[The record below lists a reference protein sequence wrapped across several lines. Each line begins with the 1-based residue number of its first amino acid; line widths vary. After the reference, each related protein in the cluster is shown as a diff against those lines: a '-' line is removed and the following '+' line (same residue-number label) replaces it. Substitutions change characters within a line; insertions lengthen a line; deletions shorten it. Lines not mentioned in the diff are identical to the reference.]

1 MTIAD
6 GRQDALLECL
16 LFMSQHYGMGNTREA
31 LTAGLP
37 LQDGKLTSELF
48 PRAAHRAG
56 FVVDYFSSPLDAIPT
71 LLLPCVLLMR
81 DGRAAVLLS
90 IDKSKTQAT
99 LYFPIGSM
107 GQQSVSLAVLAD
119 ECSGHGFYIKRRLQ
133 FDARAPEVLKPREG
147 HWFWSTLLES
157 LPIYKDVLIASI
169 LINIFAIAS
178 PIFTMNVYDKIVPN
192 LAFDSLWV
200 LAIGVSLV
208 FTFDI
213 IIRQLRSY
221 FIDIAGKKSDLLLSA
236 KIFSKVMGIRME
248 SRPNSTGAFARH
260 LQEFESIREFFT
272 SATVS
277 ALIDLPFAF
286 LFLLVIWIFAGL
298 LAIVPLIAI
307 ICMAVYSLYIQ
318 APLRQSIEESS
329 RLSSQK
335 YATVIEAIA
344 GLESVKIHN
353 AEGQFQHRWEQ
364 AVSHMANS
372 GITTRKITNMVSGLA
387 NYVQQMTTVALI
399 VLGVY
404 QISEGN
410 LTMGGMIAAVMLA
423 GRAIGP
429 LIQLSVLSTRYNQAK
444 SALLLLE
451 NIMQSPSER
460 EDDKHYL
467 DYDTLTGRID
477 LDDVSFSY
485 PGSEQSALKQ
495 LTLRIRPGE
504 KIAII
509 GRIGAG
515 KTTLEKLILGLY
527 KPLSG
532 SVRLDGFELSQL
544 HPSTIRDNIG
554 CVPQDFTL
562 FYGSIR
568 QNIQLGHPHSTDAQI
583 LRAAQR
589 AGVSQFT
596 NHDPNGLER
605 QVGEGGR
612 NLSGGQRQSIALA
625 RALLLDPPILILD
638 EPTANMD
645 NRSESLV
652 KRELASLPAETTML
666 LITHRTSM
674 LDIVDR
680 IIVIEQGM
688 VVADGPRDQVLQQ
701 LKEGK
706 VRVRENADA

>member
-1 MTIAD
+1 MTMAN
-6 GRQDALLECL
+6 GQHGSLLECL
-16 LFMSQHYGMGNTREA
+16 LFMSQHYGMANTREA

-37 LQDGKLTSELF
+37 LKDGMLTPELF

-56 FVVDYFSSPLDAIPT
+56 FVVDYFASSLEVIPT
-71 LLLPCVLLMR
+71 LLLPCVLLMK
-81 DGRAAVLLS
+81 DGRAAVLIS
-90 IDKSKTQAT
+90 VDKDASQAV
-99 LYFPIGSM
+99 LFVPVGSV
-107 GQQSVSLAVLAD
+107 GQQTIPFTVL
-119 ECSGHGFYIKRRLQ
+119 ENEFSGHGFYIKRRLQ
-133 FDARAPEVLKPREG
+133 FDDRAPEVLKPREG

-169 LINIFAIAS
+169 LINVFAVAS
-178 PIFTMNVYDKIVPN
+178 PIFIMNVYDKIVPN

-200 LAIGVSLV
+200 LAIGVSLI
-208 FTFDI
+208 FSFDL

-236 KIFSKVMGIRME
+236 KIFSKVLGIRLE

-260 LQEFESIREFFT
+260 LHEFESIREFFT

-286 LFLLVIWIFAGL
+286 LFLLVIWIFAGV
-298 LAIVPLIAI
+298 LAVVPLIAI
-307 ICMAVYSLYIQ
+307 IIMIVYSLYIQ
-318 APLRQSIEESS
+318 APLRHSIEESS
-329 RLSSQK
+329 RLAAQK
-335 YATVIEAIA
+335 YATVIEALA

-364 AVSHMANS
+364 AVSHMANV
-372 GITTRKITNMVSGLA
+372 GIETRKITNMVGGLA
-387 NYVQQMTTVALI
+387 SYVQQMTMVAI
-399 VLGVY
+399 VVLGVY
-404 QISEGN
+404 EISEGN
-410 LTMGGMIAAVMLA
+410 LSMGGMIAAVMLS

-460 EDDKHYL
+460 EDDRHYL
-467 DYDTLTGRID
+467 DYDRLSGRIE
-477 LDDVSFSY
+477 LDDVSFNY
-485 PGSEQSALKQ
+485 PDIEQAALKHV
-495 LTLRIRPGE
+495 TLNIQPGE

-527 KPLSG
+527 KPIEG
-532 SVRLDGFELSQL
+532 AVRLDGFELPQL
-544 HPSTIRDNIG
+544 HPSTVRNNIG
-554 CVPQDFTL
+554 CVPQDFSL
-562 FYGSIR
+562 FYGTIR
-568 QNIQLGHPHSTDAQI
+568 QNIQLGHPHATDAQI

-605 QVGEGGR
+605 QVGESGR

-625 RALLLDPPILILD
+625 RAMLLDPPILILD

-645 NRSESLV
+645 NRSESIV
-652 KRELASLPAETTML
+652 KRELANLPADTTML

-674 LDIVDR
+674 LDIVNR
-680 IIVIEQGM
+680 IIVLEQGM
-688 VVADGPRDQVLQQ
+688 VVADGPRDLVLQQ

-706 VRVRENADA
+706 VRVRENSDV

>member
-1 MTIAD
+1 MVSE
-6 GRQDALLECL
+6 RQDVLLECL
-16 LFMSQHYGMGNTREA
+16 LFMSQHYGMANTREA
-31 LTAGLP
+31 LVAGLP
-37 LQDGKLTSELF
+37 LVNGMLTPDLF

-56 FVVDYFSSPLDAIPT
+56 FVVDYYSSPIEAIPN
-71 LLLPCVLLMR
+71 LLLPCILLMN
-81 DGRAAVLLS
+81 DGQAVVLLS
-90 IDKSKTQAT
+90 VNKQTSQAT
-99 LYFPIGSM
+99 LFYPIGST
-107 GQQSVSLAVLAD
+107 GQQTVPLSVL
-119 ECSGHGFYIKRRLQ
+119 EEEYSGTGFYIKRRLQ

-200 LAIGVSLV
+200 LAIGVSLI
-208 FTFDI
+208 FAFDI

-236 KIFSKVMGIRME
+236 RIFSKVLGIRME

-277 ALIDLPFAF
+277 TLVDLPFAF
-286 LFLLVIWIFAGL
+286 LFLLVIWIFAGV
-298 LAIVPLIAI
+298 LAVVPLIAI
-307 ICMAVYSLYIQ
+307 IIMTIYSLYIQ
-318 APLRQSIEESS
+318 APLRRSIEESS

-335 YATVIEAIA
+335 YATVIEAIS

-364 AVSHMANS
+364 AVSHMANT
-372 GITTRKITNMVSGLA
+372 GIETRKITNMVSGLA
-387 NYVQQMTTVALI
+387 NFVQQMATVLLI
-399 VLGVY
+399 VVGVY
-404 QISEGN
+404 QISDGN
-410 LTMGGMIAAVMLA
+410 LSMGGMIAAVMLS

-451 NIMQSPSER
+451 DIMQSPSER
-460 EDDKHYL
+460 EDGRHYL
-467 DYDTLTGRID
+467 DYERLSGKID
-477 LDDVSFSY
+477 FDDVSFNY
-485 PGSEQSALKQ
+485 PGVEQSALKNVS
-495 LTLRIRPGE
+495 LTIQPGE

-527 KPLSG
+527 KPTSG
-532 SVRLDGFELSQL
+532 AVRLDGFDLPQL
-544 HPSTIRDNIG
+544 HPSTIRNNIG
-554 CVPQDFTL
+554 CVPQDFSL
-562 FYGSIR
+562 FYGTIR
-568 QNIQLGHPHSTDAQI
+568 QNIQLGHPHATDAQI
-583 LRAAQR
+583 LKAANR

-625 RALLLDPPILILD
+625 RALLQEPPILILD

-645 NRSESLV
+645 NRSESIV
-652 KRELASLPAETTML
+652 KRELVNLPAETTML

-674 LDIVDR
+674 LDIVNR
-680 IIVIEQGM
+680 IIVLEQGM
-688 VVADGPRDQVLQQ
+688 IVADGPRDLVLQQ

-706 VRVRENADA
+706 VRARENGDA

>member
-31 LTAGLP
+31 LMAGLP

-56 FVVDYFSSPLDAIPT
+56 FVVDYFSSPLDAIPA

-90 IDKSKTQAT
+90 VDKSKTQAT
-99 LYFPIGSM
+99 LFFPIGSV
-107 GQQSVSLAVLAD
+107 GQQSVSLAVLAE
-119 ECSGHGFYIKRRLQ
+119 ECSGNGFYIKRRLQ
-133 FDARAPEVLKPREG
+133 FDARAPEVLKPKEG

-298 LAIVPLIAI
+298 LAVVPLIAI

-467 DYDTLTGRID
+467 DYDRLTGRID

-495 LTLRIRPGE
+495 LTVRIRPGE

-652 KRELASLPAETTML
+652 KRELANLPAETTML

-688 VVADGPRDQVLQQ
+688 VVADGPRDHVLQQ

>member
-1 MTIAD
+1 MTMAN
-6 GRQDALLECL
+6 GQHGSLLECL
-16 LFMSQHYGMGNTREA
+16 LFMSQHYGMANTREA

-37 LQDGKLTSELF
+37 LKDGMLTPELF

-56 FVVDYFSSPLDAIPT
+56 FVVDYFASSLEVIPT
-71 LLLPCVLLMR
+71 LLLPCILLMK
-81 DGRAAVLLS
+81 DGRSAVLIS
-90 IDKSKTQAT
+90 VDKDASQAV
-99 LYFPIGSM
+99 LFVPVGSV
-107 GQQSVSLAVLAD
+107 GQQTIPFAVL
-119 ECSGHGFYIKRRLQ
+119 ENEFSGHGFYIKRRLQ
-133 FDARAPEVLKPREG
+133 FDDRAPEVLKPREG

-169 LINIFAIAS
+169 LINVFAVAS
-178 PIFTMNVYDKIVPN
+178 PIFIMNVYDKIVPN

-200 LAIGVSLV
+200 LAIGVSLI
-208 FTFDI
+208 FSFDL

-236 KIFSKVMGIRME
+236 KIFSKVLGIRLE

-260 LQEFESIREFFT
+260 LHEFESIREFFT

-286 LFLLVIWIFAGL
+286 LFLLVIWIFAGV
-298 LAIVPLIAI
+298 LAVVPLIAI
-307 ICMAVYSLYIQ
+307 IIMIVYSLYIQ
-318 APLRQSIEESS
+318 APLRHSIEESS
-329 RLSSQK
+329 RLAAQK
-335 YATVIEAIA
+335 YATVIEALA

-364 AVSHMANS
+364 AVSHMANV
-372 GITTRKITNMVSGLA
+372 GIETRKITNMVGGLA
-387 NYVQQMTTVALI
+387 SYVQQMTMVAI
-399 VLGVY
+399 VVLGVY
-404 QISEGN
+404 EISEGN
-410 LTMGGMIAAVMLA
+410 LSMGGMIAAVMLS

-460 EDDKHYL
+460 EDDRHYL
-467 DYDTLTGRID
+467 DYDRLSGRIE
-477 LDDVSFSY
+477 LDDVSFNY
-485 PGSEQSALKQ
+485 PDIEQAALKHV
-495 LTLRIRPGE
+495 TLNIQPGE

-527 KPLSG
+527 KPIEG
-532 SVRLDGFELSQL
+532 AVRLDGFELPQL
-544 HPSTIRDNIG
+544 HPSTVRNNIG
-554 CVPQDFTL
+554 CVPQDFSL
-562 FYGSIR
+562 FYGTIR
-568 QNIQLGHPHSTDAQI
+568 QNIQLGHPHATDAQI

-605 QVGEGGR
+605 QVGESGR

-625 RALLLDPPILILD
+625 RAMLLDPPILILD

-645 NRSESLV
+645 NRSESIV
-652 KRELASLPAETTML
+652 KRELANLPADTTML

-674 LDIVDR
+674 LDIVNR
-680 IIVIEQGM
+680 IIVLEQGM
-688 VVADGPRDQVLQQ
+688 VVADGPRDLVLQQ

-706 VRVRENADA
+706 VRVRENNDV

>member
-1 MTIAD
+1 M
-6 GRQDALLECL
+6 
-16 LFMSQHYGMGNTREA
+16 
-31 LTAGLP
+31 
-37 LQDGKLTSELF
+37 
-48 PRAAHRAG
+48 
-56 FVVDYFSSPLDAIPT
+56 
-71 LLLPCVLLMR
+71 
-81 DGRAAVLLS
+81 VLLS
-90 IDKSKTQAT
+90 VNKQTSQAT
-99 LYFPIGSM
+99 LFYPIGST
-107 GQQSVSLAVLAD
+107 GQQTVPLSVL
-119 ECSGHGFYIKRRLQ
+119 EEEYSGTGFYIKRRLQ

-200 LAIGVSLV
+200 LAIGVSLI
-208 FTFDI
+208 FAFDI

-236 KIFSKVMGIRME
+236 RIFSKVLGIRME

-277 ALIDLPFAF
+277 TLVDLPFAF
-286 LFLLVIWIFAGL
+286 LFLLVIWIFAGV
-298 LAIVPLIAI
+298 LAVVPLIAI
-307 ICMAVYSLYIQ
+307 IIMTIYSLYIQ
-318 APLRQSIEESS
+318 APLRRSIEESS

-335 YATVIEAIA
+335 YATVIEAIS

-364 AVSHMANS
+364 AVSHMANT
-372 GITTRKITNMVSGLA
+372 GIETRKITNMVSGLA
-387 NYVQQMTTVALI
+387 NFVQQMATVLLI
-399 VLGVY
+399 VVGVY
-404 QISEGN
+404 QISDGN
-410 LTMGGMIAAVMLA
+410 LSMGGMIAAVMLS

-451 NIMQSPSER
+451 DIMQSPSER
-460 EDDKHYL
+460 EDGRHYL
-467 DYDTLTGRID
+467 DYERLSGKIEF
-477 LDDVSFSY
+477 DDVSFNY
-485 PGSEQSALKQ
+485 PGVEQSALKNVS
-495 LTLRIRPGE
+495 LTIQPGE

-527 KPLSG
+527 KPTSG
-532 SVRLDGFELSQL
+532 AVRLDGFDLPQL
-544 HPSTIRDNIG
+544 HPSTIRNNIG
-554 CVPQDFTL
+554 CVPQDFSL
-562 FYGSIR
+562 FYGTIR
-568 QNIQLGHPHSTDAQI
+568 QNIQLGHPHATDAQI
-583 LRAAQR
+583 LKAANR

-625 RALLLDPPILILD
+625 RALLQEPPILILD

-645 NRSESLV
+645 NRSESIV
-652 KRELASLPAETTML
+652 KRELVNLPAETTML

-674 LDIVDR
+674 LDIVNR
-680 IIVIEQGM
+680 IIVLEQGM
-688 VVADGPRDQVLQQ
+688 IVADGPRDLVLQQ

-706 VRVRENADA
+706 VRARENGDA

>member
-1 MTIAD
+1 MTMAN
-6 GRQDALLECL
+6 GQHGSLLECL
-16 LFMSQHYGMGNTREA
+16 LFMSQHYGMANTREA

-37 LQDGKLTSELF
+37 LKDGMLTPELF

-56 FVVDYFSSPLDAIPT
+56 FVVDYFASSLEVIPT
-71 LLLPCVLLMR
+71 LLLPCILLMK
-81 DGRAAVLLS
+81 DGRAAVLIS
-90 IDKSKTQAT
+90 VDKDASQAV
-99 LYFPIGSM
+99 LFVPVGSV
-107 GQQSVSLAVLAD
+107 GQQTIPFTVL
-119 ECSGHGFYIKRRLQ
+119 ENEFSGHGFYIKRRLQ
-133 FDARAPEVLKPREG
+133 FDDRAPEVLKPREG

-169 LINIFAIAS
+169 LINVFAVAS
-178 PIFTMNVYDKIVPN
+178 PIFIMNVYDKIVPN

-200 LAIGVSLV
+200 LAIGVSLI
-208 FTFDI
+208 FSFDL

-236 KIFSKVMGIRME
+236 KIFSKVLGIRLE

-260 LQEFESIREFFT
+260 LHEFESIREFFT

-286 LFLLVIWIFAGL
+286 LFLLVIWIFAGV
-298 LAIVPLIAI
+298 LAVVPLIAI
-307 ICMAVYSLYIQ
+307 IIMIVYSLYIQ
-318 APLRQSIEESS
+318 APLRHSIEESS
-329 RLSSQK
+329 RLAAQK
-335 YATVIEAIA
+335 YATVIEALA

-364 AVSHMANS
+364 AVSHMANV
-372 GITTRKITNMVSGLA
+372 GIETRKITNMVGGLA
-387 NYVQQMTTVALI
+387 SYVQQMTMVAI
-399 VLGVY
+399 VVLGVY
-404 QISEGN
+404 EISEGN
-410 LTMGGMIAAVMLA
+410 LSMGGMIAAVMLS

-460 EDDKHYL
+460 EDDRHYL
-467 DYDTLTGRID
+467 DYDRLSGRIE
-477 LDDVSFSY
+477 LDDVSFNY
-485 PGSEQSALKQ
+485 PDIEQAALKHV
-495 LTLRIRPGE
+495 TLNIQPGE

-527 KPLSG
+527 KPIEG
-532 SVRLDGFELSQL
+532 AVRLDGFELPQL
-544 HPSTIRDNIG
+544 HPSTVRNNIG
-554 CVPQDFTL
+554 CVPQDFSL
-562 FYGSIR
+562 FYGTIR
-568 QNIQLGHPHSTDAQI
+568 QNIQLGHPHATDAQI

-605 QVGEGGR
+605 QVGESGR

-625 RALLLDPPILILD
+625 RAMLLDPPILILD

-645 NRSESLV
+645 NRSESIV
-652 KRELASLPAETTML
+652 KRELANLPADTTML

-674 LDIVDR
+674 LDIVNR
-680 IIVIEQGM
+680 IIVLEQGM
-688 VVADGPRDQVLQQ
+688 VVADGPRDLVLQQ

-706 VRVRENADA
+706 VRVRENNDV

>member
-1 MTIAD
+1 MVSE
-6 GRQDALLECL
+6 RQDVLLECL
-16 LFMSQHYGMGNTREA
+16 LFMSQHYGMANTREA
-31 LTAGLP
+31 LVAGLP
-37 LQDGKLTSELF
+37 LVNGMLTPDLF

-56 FVVDYFSSPLDAIPT
+56 FVVDYYSSPIEAIPN
-71 LLLPCVLLMR
+71 LLLPCILLMN
-81 DGRAAVLLS
+81 DGQAVVLLS
-90 IDKSKTQAT
+90 VNKQTSQAT
-99 LYFPIGSM
+99 LFYPIGSA
-107 GQQSVSLAVLAD
+107 GQQTVPLSVL
-119 ECSGHGFYIKRRLQ
+119 EEEYSGTGFYIKRRLQ

-200 LAIGVSLV
+200 LAIGVSLI
-208 FTFDI
+208 FAFDI

-236 KIFSKVMGIRME
+236 RIFSKVLGIRME

-277 ALIDLPFAF
+277 TLVDLPFAF
-286 LFLLVIWIFAGL
+286 LFLLVIWIFAGV
-298 LAIVPLIAI
+298 LAVVPLIAI
-307 ICMAVYSLYIQ
+307 IIMTIYSLYIQ
-318 APLRQSIEESS
+318 APLRRSIEESS

-335 YATVIEAIA
+335 YATVIEAIS

-364 AVSHMANS
+364 AVSHMANT
-372 GITTRKITNMVSGLA
+372 GIETRKITNMVSGLA
-387 NYVQQMTTVALI
+387 NFVQQMATVLLI
-399 VLGVY
+399 VVGVY
-404 QISEGN
+404 QISDGN
-410 LTMGGMIAAVMLA
+410 LSMGGMIAAVMLS

-451 NIMQSPSER
+451 DIMQSPSER
-460 EDDKHYL
+460 EDGRHYL
-467 DYDTLTGRID
+467 DYERLSGKIEF
-477 LDDVSFSY
+477 DDVSFNY
-485 PGSEQSALKQ
+485 PGVEQSALKNVS
-495 LTLRIRPGE
+495 LTIQPGE

-527 KPLSG
+527 KPTSG
-532 SVRLDGFELSQL
+532 AVRLDGFDLPQL
-544 HPSTIRDNIG
+544 HPSTIRNNIG
-554 CVPQDFTL
+554 CVPQDFSL
-562 FYGSIR
+562 FYGTIR
-568 QNIQLGHPHSTDAQI
+568 QNIQLGHPHATDAQI
-583 LRAAQR
+583 LKAANR

-625 RALLLDPPILILD
+625 RALLQEPPILILD

-645 NRSESLV
+645 NRSESIV
-652 KRELASLPAETTML
+652 KRELVNLPAETTML

-674 LDIVDR
+674 LDIVNR
-680 IIVIEQGM
+680 IIVLEQGM
-688 VVADGPRDQVLQQ
+688 IVADGPRDLVLQQ

-706 VRVRENADA
+706 VRARENGDA

>member
-1 MTIAD
+1 MAS
-6 GRQDALLECL
+6 RQQDALLECL
-16 LFMSQHYGMGNTREA
+16 LFMSRHYGMSNTSEA

-37 LQDGKLTSELF
+37 LENGVLTPELF

-56 FVVDYFSSPLDAIPT
+56 FVVDYFASSFESVPV
-71 LLLPCVLLMR
+71 LLLPCVLLMK

-90 IDKSKTQAT
+90 LDKETSQAV
-99 LYFPIGSM
+99 LFYPVGSV
-107 GQQSVSLAVLAD
+107 GQQSVSFSVL
-119 ECSGHGFYIKRRLQ
+119 ESEFSGNGFYIKRRLQ
-133 FDARAPEVLKPREG
+133 FDARAPEVLKPRSG

-157 LPIYKDVLIASI
+157 VPIYKDVLVASL
-169 LINIFAIAS
+169 LINIFVIAS
-178 PIFTMNVYDKIVPN
+178 PIFIMNVYDKIVPN

-200 LAIGVSLV
+200 LAIGVSLI
-208 FTFDI
+208 FAFDL

-236 KIFSKVMGIRME
+236 KIFAKVLGIRME
-248 SRPNSTGAFARH
+248 SRPISTGAFARH

-277 ALIDLPFAF
+277 ALVDLPFAF
-286 LFLLVIWIFAGL
+286 LFLLVIWIFAGV
-298 LAIVPLIAI
+298 LAVVPLVAI
-307 ICMAVYSLYIQ
+307 IIMIVYSLYIQ

-329 RLSSQK
+329 RLASQK
-335 YATVIEAIA
+335 YATVIEALA

-364 AVSHMANS
+364 AVSHMANV
-372 GITTRKITNMVSGLA
+372 GIETRKITNMVGGLA
-387 NYVQQMTTVALI
+387 SYVQQMTMVAI
-399 VLGVY
+399 VVLGVY
-404 QISEGN
+404 EISEGN
-410 LTMGGMIAAVMLA
+410 LSMGGMIAAVMLS

-451 NIMQSPSER
+451 AIMQSPSER
-460 EDDKHYL
+460 EDDRNYL
-467 DYDTLTGRID
+467 DYDRLSGRIE
-477 LDDVSFSY
+477 LDDVSFNY
-485 PGSEQSALKQ
+485 PGIEQAALKHVSLKIQ
-495 LTLRIRPGE
+495 PGE
-504 KIAII
+504 KVAVI

-527 KPLSG
+527 KPLEG
-532 SVRLDGFELSQL
+532 AVRLDGFELPQL
-544 HPSTIRDNIG
+544 HPSTIRNNIG
-554 CVPQDFTL
+554 CVPQDFAL
-562 FYGSIR
+562 FYGTIR
-568 QNIQLGHPHSTDAQI
+568 QNIQLGHPQATDAQI
-583 LRAAQR
+583 LRAAHR

-596 NHDPNGLER
+596 NHDPNGLDR

-645 NRSESLV
+645 NRSEGIV
-652 KRELASLPAETTML
+652 KRELAGLSADTTMI

-674 LDIVDR
+674 LDIVNR
-680 IIVIEQGM
+680 IIVLEQGV
-688 VVADGPRDQVLQQ
+688 VVADGPKDLVLQQ

-706 VRVRENADA
+706 VRAKEAL

>member
-1 MTIAD
+1 MTMAN
-6 GRQDALLECL
+6 GQHGSLLECL
-16 LFMSQHYGMGNTREA
+16 LFMSQHYGMANTREA

-37 LQDGKLTSELF
+37 LKDGMLTPELF

-56 FVVDYFSSPLDAIPT
+56 FVVDYFASSLEVIPT
-71 LLLPCVLLMR
+71 LLLPCILLMK
-81 DGRAAVLLS
+81 DGRAAVLIS
-90 IDKSKTQAT
+90 VDKDASQAV
-99 LYFPIGSM
+99 LFVPVGSV
-107 GQQSVSLAVLAD
+107 GQQTIPFTVL
-119 ECSGHGFYIKRRLQ
+119 ENEFSGHGFYIKRRLQ
-133 FDARAPEVLKPREG
+133 FDDRAPEVLKPREG
-147 HWFWSTLLES
+147 HWFWSTLFES

-169 LINIFAIAS
+169 LINVFAVAS
-178 PIFTMNVYDKIVPN
+178 PIFIMNVYDKIVPN

-200 LAIGVSLV
+200 LAIGVSLI
-208 FTFDI
+208 FSFDL

-236 KIFSKVMGIRME
+236 KIFSKVLGIRLE

-260 LQEFESIREFFT
+260 LHEFESIREFFT

-286 LFLLVIWIFAGL
+286 LFLLVIWIFAGV
-298 LAIVPLIAI
+298 LAVVPLIAI
-307 ICMAVYSLYIQ
+307 IIMIVYSLYIQ
-318 APLRQSIEESS
+318 APLRHSIEESS
-329 RLSSQK
+329 RLAAQK
-335 YATVIEAIA
+335 YATVIEALA

-353 AEGQFQHRWEQ
+353 AEGHFQHRWEQ
-364 AVSHMANS
+364 AVSHMANV
-372 GITTRKITNMVSGLA
+372 GIETRKITNMVGGLA
-387 NYVQQMTTVALI
+387 SYVQQMTMVAI
-399 VLGVY
+399 VVLGVY
-404 QISEGN
+404 EISEGN
-410 LTMGGMIAAVMLA
+410 LSMGGMIAAVMLS

-460 EDDKHYL
+460 EDDRHYL
-467 DYDTLTGRID
+467 DYDRLSGRIE
-477 LDDVSFSY
+477 LDDVSFNY
-485 PGSEQSALKQ
+485 PDIEQAALKHV
-495 LTLRIRPGE
+495 TLNIQPGE

-527 KPLSG
+527 KPIEG
-532 SVRLDGFELSQL
+532 AVRLDGFELPQL
-544 HPSTIRDNIG
+544 HPSTVRNNIG
-554 CVPQDFTL
+554 CVPQDFSL
-562 FYGSIR
+562 FYGTIR
-568 QNIQLGHPHSTDAQI
+568 QNIQLGHPHATDAQI

-605 QVGEGGR
+605 QVGESGR

-625 RALLLDPPILILD
+625 RAMLLDPPILILD

-645 NRSESLV
+645 NRSESIV
-652 KRELASLPAETTML
+652 KRELANLPADTTML

-674 LDIVDR
+674 LDIVNR
-680 IIVIEQGM
+680 IIVLEQGM
-688 VVADGPRDQVLQQ
+688 VVADGPRDLVLQQ

-706 VRVRENADA
+706 VRVRENNDV

>member
-1 MTIAD
+1 MTMAN
-6 GRQDALLECL
+6 GQHGSLLECL
-16 LFMSQHYGMGNTREA
+16 LFMSQHYGMANTREA

-37 LQDGKLTSELF
+37 LKDGMLTPELF

-56 FVVDYFSSPLDAIPT
+56 FVVDYFASSLEVIPT
-71 LLLPCVLLMR
+71 LLLPCILLMK
-81 DGRAAVLLS
+81 DGRAAVLIS
-90 IDKSKTQAT
+90 VDKDASQAV
-99 LYFPIGSM
+99 LFVPVGSV
-107 GQQSVSLAVLAD
+107 GQQTIPFTVL
-119 ECSGHGFYIKRRLQ
+119 ENEFSGHGFYIKRRLQ
-133 FDARAPEVLKPREG
+133 FDDRAPEVLKPREG
-147 HWFWSTLLES
+147 HWFWSTLFES

-169 LINIFAIAS
+169 LINVFAVAS
-178 PIFTMNVYDKIVPN
+178 PIFIMNVYDKIVPN

-200 LAIGVSLV
+200 LAIGVSLI
-208 FTFDI
+208 FSFDL

-221 FIDIAGKKSDLLLSA
+221 FIDIAGKNLIYCFPPKSSLRFLVSVWSQDRIQRVLSHV
-236 KIFSKVMGIRME
+236 ICTNLNLSG
-248 SRPNSTGAFARH
+248 S
-260 LQEFESIREFFT
+260 FFT

-286 LFLLVIWIFAGL
+286 LFLLVIWIFAGV
-298 LAIVPLIAI
+298 LAVVPLIAI
-307 ICMAVYSLYIQ
+307 IIMIVYSLYIQ
-318 APLRQSIEESS
+318 APLRHSIEESS
-329 RLSSQK
+329 RLAAQK
-335 YATVIEAIA
+335 YATVIEALA

-364 AVSHMANS
+364 AVSHMANV
-372 GITTRKITNMVSGLA
+372 GIETRKITNMVGGLA
-387 NYVQQMTTVALI
+387 SYVQQMTMVAI
-399 VLGVY
+399 VVLGVY
-404 QISEGN
+404 EISEGN
-410 LTMGGMIAAVMLA
+410 LSMGGMIAAVMLS

-460 EDDKHYL
+460 EDDRHYL
-467 DYDTLTGRID
+467 DYDRLSGRIE
-477 LDDVSFSY
+477 LDDVSFNY
-485 PGSEQSALKQ
+485 PDIEQAALKHV
-495 LTLRIRPGE
+495 TLNIQPGE

-527 KPLSG
+527 KPIEG
-532 SVRLDGFELSQL
+532 AVRLDGFELPQL
-544 HPSTIRDNIG
+544 HPSTVRNNIG
-554 CVPQDFTL
+554 CVPQDFSL
-562 FYGSIR
+562 FYGTIR
-568 QNIQLGHPHSTDAQI
+568 QNIQLGHPHATDAQI

-605 QVGEGGR
+605 QVGESGR

-625 RALLLDPPILILD
+625 RAMLLDPPILILD

-645 NRSESLV
+645 NRSESIV
-652 KRELASLPAETTML
+652 KRELANLPADTTML

-674 LDIVDR
+674 LDIVNR
-680 IIVIEQGM
+680 IIVLEQGM
-688 VVADGPRDQVLQQ
+688 VVADGPRDLVLQQ

-706 VRVRENADA
+706 VRVRENNDV

>member
-1 MTIAD
+1 MTMAN
-6 GRQDALLECL
+6 GQHGSLLECL
-16 LFMSQHYGMGNTREA
+16 LFMSQHYGMANTREA

-37 LQDGKLTSELF
+37 LKDGMLTPELF

-56 FVVDYFSSPLDAIPT
+56 FVVDYFASSLEVIPT
-71 LLLPCVLLMR
+71 LLLPCILLMK
-81 DGRAAVLLS
+81 DGRAAVLIS
-90 IDKSKTQAT
+90 VDKDASQAV
-99 LYFPIGSM
+99 LFVPVGSV
-107 GQQSVSLAVLAD
+107 GQQTIPFTVL
-119 ECSGHGFYIKRRLQ
+119 ENEFSGHGFYIKRRLQ
-133 FDARAPEVLKPREG
+133 FDDRAPEVLKPRGG
-147 HWFWSTLLES
+147 HWFWSTLFES

-169 LINIFAIAS
+169 LINVFAVAS
-178 PIFTMNVYDKIVPN
+178 PIFIMNVYDKIVPN

-200 LAIGVSLV
+200 LAIGVSLI
-208 FTFDI
+208 FSFDL

-236 KIFSKVMGIRME
+236 KIFSKVLGIRLE

-260 LQEFESIREFFT
+260 LHEFESIREFFT

-286 LFLLVIWIFAGL
+286 LFLLVIWIFAGV
-298 LAIVPLIAI
+298 LAVVPLIAI
-307 ICMAVYSLYIQ
+307 IIMIVYSLYIQ
-318 APLRQSIEESS
+318 APLRHSIEESS
-329 RLSSQK
+329 RLAAQK
-335 YATVIEAIA
+335 YATVIEALA

-364 AVSHMANS
+364 AVSHMANV
-372 GITTRKITNMVSGLA
+372 GIETRKITNMVGGLA
-387 NYVQQMTTVALI
+387 SYVHQMTMVAI
-399 VLGVY
+399 VVLGVY
-404 QISEGN
+404 EISEGN
-410 LTMGGMIAAVMLA
+410 LSMGGMIAAVMLS

-460 EDDKHYL
+460 EDDRHYL
-467 DYDTLTGRID
+467 DYDRLSGRIE
-477 LDDVSFSY
+477 LDDVSFNY
-485 PGSEQSALKQ
+485 PDIEQAALKHV
-495 LTLRIRPGE
+495 TLNIQPGE

-527 KPLSG
+527 KPIEG
-532 SVRLDGFELSQL
+532 AVRLDGFELPQL
-544 HPSTIRDNIG
+544 HPSTVRNNIG
-554 CVPQDFTL
+554 CVPQDFSL
-562 FYGSIR
+562 FYGTIR
-568 QNIQLGHPHSTDAQI
+568 QNIQLGHPHATDAQI

-605 QVGEGGR
+605 QVGESGR

-625 RALLLDPPILILD
+625 RAMLLDPPILILD

-645 NRSESLV
+645 NRSESIV
-652 KRELASLPAETTML
+652 KRELANLPADTTML

-674 LDIVDR
+674 LDIVNR
-680 IIVIEQGM
+680 IIVLEQGM
-688 VVADGPRDQVLQQ
+688 VVADGPRDLVLQQ

-706 VRVRENADA
+706 VRVRENNDV

>member
-1 MTIAD
+1 MTMAN
-6 GRQDALLECL
+6 GQHGSLLECL
-16 LFMSQHYGMGNTREA
+16 LFMSQHYGMANTREA

-37 LQDGKLTSELF
+37 LKDGMLTPELF

-56 FVVDYFSSPLDAIPT
+56 FVVDYFASSLEVIPT
-71 LLLPCVLLMR
+71 LLLPCILLMK
-81 DGRAAVLLS
+81 DGRAAVLIS
-90 IDKSKTQAT
+90 VDKDASQAV
-99 LYFPIGSM
+99 LFVPVGSV
-107 GQQSVSLAVLAD
+107 GQQTIPFTVL
-119 ECSGHGFYIKRRLQ
+119 ENEFSGHGFYIKRRLQ
-133 FDARAPEVLKPREG
+133 FDDRAPEVLKPREG
-147 HWFWSTLLES
+147 HWFWSTLFES

-169 LINIFAIAS
+169 LINIFAVAS
-178 PIFTMNVYDKIVPN
+178 PIFIMNVYDKIVPN

-200 LAIGVSLV
+200 LAIGVSLI
-208 FTFDI
+208 FSFDL

-236 KIFSKVMGIRME
+236 KIFSKVLGIRLE

-260 LQEFESIREFFT
+260 LHEFESIREFFT

-286 LFLLVIWIFAGL
+286 LFLLVIWIFAGV
-298 LAIVPLIAI
+298 LAVVPLIAI
-307 ICMAVYSLYIQ
+307 IIMIVYSLYIQ
-318 APLRQSIEESS
+318 APLRHSIEESS
-329 RLSSQK
+329 RLAAQK
-335 YATVIEAIA
+335 YATVIEALA

-364 AVSHMANS
+364 AVSHMANV
-372 GITTRKITNMVSGLA
+372 GIETRKITNMVGGLA
-387 NYVQQMTTVALI
+387 SYVQQMTMVAI
-399 VLGVY
+399 VVLGVY
-404 QISEGN
+404 EISEGN
-410 LTMGGMIAAVMLA
+410 LSMGGMIAAVMLS

-460 EDDKHYL
+460 EDDRHYL
-467 DYDTLTGRID
+467 DYDRLSGRIE
-477 LDDVSFSY
+477 LDDVSFNY
-485 PGSEQSALKQ
+485 PDIEQAALKHV
-495 LTLRIRPGE
+495 TLNIQPGE

-527 KPLSG
+527 KPIEG
-532 SVRLDGFELSQL
+532 AVRLDGFELPQL
-544 HPSTIRDNIG
+544 HPSTVRNNIG
-554 CVPQDFTL
+554 CVPQDFSL
-562 FYGSIR
+562 FYGTIR
-568 QNIQLGHPHSTDAQI
+568 QNIQLGHPHATDAQI

-605 QVGEGGR
+605 QVGESGR

-625 RALLLDPPILILD
+625 RAMLLDPPILILD

-645 NRSESLV
+645 NRSESIV
-652 KRELASLPAETTML
+652 KRELANLPADTTML

-674 LDIVDR
+674 LDIVNR
-680 IIVIEQGM
+680 IIVLEQGM
-688 VVADGPRDQVLQQ
+688 VVADGPRDLVLQQ

-706 VRVRENADA
+706 VRVRENNDV

>member
-1 MTIAD
+1 
-6 GRQDALLECL
+6 
-16 LFMSQHYGMGNTREA
+16 
-31 LTAGLP
+31 
-37 LQDGKLTSELF
+37 
-48 PRAAHRAG
+48 
-56 FVVDYFSSPLDAIPT
+56 
-71 LLLPCVLLMR
+71 
-81 DGRAAVLLS
+81 
-90 IDKSKTQAT
+90 
-99 LYFPIGSM
+99 
-107 GQQSVSLAVLAD
+107 
-119 ECSGHGFYIKRRLQ
+119 
-133 FDARAPEVLKPREG
+133 
-147 HWFWSTLLES
+147 
-157 LPIYKDVLIASI
+157 
-169 LINIFAIAS
+169 
-178 PIFTMNVYDKIVPN
+178 
-192 LAFDSLWV
+192 
-200 LAIGVSLV
+200 
-208 FTFDI
+208 
-213 IIRQLRSY
+213 
-221 FIDIAGKKSDLLLSA
+221 
-236 KIFSKVMGIRME
+236 ME

-286 LFLLVIWIFAGL
+286 LFLLVIWIFAGV
-298 LAIVPLIAI
+298 LAVVPLIAI
-307 ICMAVYSLYIQ
+307 VCMIAYSFYIQ

-451 NIMQSPSER
+451 NIMQSPSET
-460 EDDKHYL
+460 EEDKHYL
-467 DYDTLTGRID
+467 DYDHLTGRIE
-477 LDDVSFSY
+477 LEDVSFSY
-485 PGSEQSALKQ
+485 PGADQSALKQ
-495 LTLRIRPGE
+495 LTVRIRAGE

-532 SVRLDGFELSQL
+532 SIRLDGFELSQL
-544 HPSTIRDNIG
+544 HPATIRDNIG

-568 QNIQLGHPHSTDAQI
+568 QNIQLGHPHATDAQI

-625 RALLLDPPILILD
+625 RAMLLDPPILILD

-645 NRSESLV
+645 NRSENLV
-652 KRELASLPAETTML
+652 KRELANLSAETTML

-674 LDIVDR
+674 LDIVER

-688 VVADGPRDQVLQQ
+688 VVADGPREQVLQQ

-706 VRVRENADA
+706 VRVRENA

>member
-1 MTIAD
+1 
-6 GRQDALLECL
+6 
-16 LFMSQHYGMGNTREA
+16 
-31 LTAGLP
+31 
-37 LQDGKLTSELF
+37 
-48 PRAAHRAG
+48 
-56 FVVDYFSSPLDAIPT
+56 
-71 LLLPCVLLMR
+71 
-81 DGRAAVLLS
+81 
-90 IDKSKTQAT
+90 
-99 LYFPIGSM
+99 
-107 GQQSVSLAVLAD
+107 
-119 ECSGHGFYIKRRLQ
+119 
-133 FDARAPEVLKPREG
+133 
-147 HWFWSTLLES
+147 
-157 LPIYKDVLIASI
+157 
-169 LINIFAIAS
+169 
-178 PIFTMNVYDKIVPN
+178 
-192 LAFDSLWV
+192 
-200 LAIGVSLV
+200 
-208 FTFDI
+208 
-213 IIRQLRSY
+213 
-221 FIDIAGKKSDLLLSA
+221 
-236 KIFSKVMGIRME
+236 
-248 SRPNSTGAFARH
+248 
-260 LQEFESIREFFT
+260 
-272 SATVS
+272 
-277 ALIDLPFAF
+277 
-286 LFLLVIWIFAGL
+286 
-298 LAIVPLIAI
+298 
-307 ICMAVYSLYIQ
+307 
-318 APLRQSIEESS
+318 
-329 RLSSQK
+329 
-335 YATVIEAIA
+335 
-344 GLESVKIHN
+344 
-353 AEGQFQHRWEQ
+353 
-364 AVSHMANS
+364 
-372 GITTRKITNMVSGLA
+372 
-387 NYVQQMTTVALI
+387 
-399 VLGVY
+399 
-404 QISEGN
+404 
-410 LTMGGMIAAVMLA
+410 MGGMIAAVMLA

-451 NIMQSPSER
+451 NIMQSPSET
-460 EDDKHYL
+460 EEDKHYL
-467 DYDTLTGRID
+467 DYDHLTGRID
-477 LDDVSFSY
+477 LEDVSFSY
-485 PGSEQSALKQ
+485 PGADQSVLKH
-495 LTLRIRPGE
+495 LTVRIRAGE

-688 VVADGPRDQVLQQ
+688 VVADGPRDHVLQQ

>member
-6 GRQDALLECL
+6 ERQDALLECL

-31 LTAGLP
+31 LMAGLP

-56 FVVDYFSSPLDAIPT
+56 FVVDYFSSPLDAIPA

-90 IDKSKTQAT
+90 VDKSKTQAT
-99 LYFPIGSM
+99 LFFPIGSV

-119 ECSGHGFYIKRRLQ
+119 ECSGNGFYIKRRLQ

-372 GITTRKITNMVSGLA
+372 GIITRKITNMVSGLA

-460 EDDKHYL
+460 EEDKHYL
-467 DYDTLTGRID
+467 DYDRLTGRID

-527 KPLSG
+527 KRNSSPGLS
-532 SVRLDGFELSQL
+532 
-544 HPSTIRDNIG
+544 
-554 CVPQDFTL
+554 
-562 FYGSIR
+562 
-568 QNIQLGHPHSTDAQI
+568 
-583 LRAAQR
+583 
-589 AGVSQFT
+589 
-596 NHDPNGLER
+596 
-605 QVGEGGR
+605 
-612 NLSGGQRQSIALA
+612 
-625 RALLLDPPILILD
+625 
-638 EPTANMD
+638 
-645 NRSESLV
+645 
-652 KRELASLPAETTML
+652 
-666 LITHRTSM
+666 
-674 LDIVDR
+674 
-680 IIVIEQGM
+680 
-688 VVADGPRDQVLQQ
+688 
-701 LKEGK
+701 
-706 VRVRENADA
+706 

>member
-1 MTIAD
+1 MVSE
-6 GRQDALLECL
+6 RQDVLLECL
-16 LFMSQHYGMGNTREA
+16 LFMSQHYGMANTREA
-31 LTAGLP
+31 LVAGLP
-37 LQDGKLTSELF
+37 LVNGMLTPDLF

-56 FVVDYFSSPLDAIPT
+56 FVVDYYSSPIEAIPN
-71 LLLPCVLLMR
+71 LLLPCILLMN
-81 DGRAAVLLS
+81 DGQAVVLLS
-90 IDKSKTQAT
+90 VNKQTSQAT
-99 LYFPIGSM
+99 LFYPIGST
-107 GQQSVSLAVLAD
+107 GQQTVPLSVL
-119 ECSGHGFYIKRRLQ
+119 EEEYSGTGFYIKRRLQ

-157 LPIYKDVLIASI
+157 LPIYKDILIASI

-200 LAIGVSLV
+200 LAIGVSLI
-208 FTFDI
+208 FAFDI

-236 KIFSKVMGIRME
+236 RIFSKVLGIRME

-277 ALIDLPFAF
+277 TLVDLPFAF
-286 LFLLVIWIFAGL
+286 LFLLVIWIFAGV
-298 LAIVPLIAI
+298 LAVVPLIAI
-307 ICMAVYSLYIQ
+307 IIMTIYSLYIQ
-318 APLRQSIEESS
+318 APLRRSIEESS

-335 YATVIEAIA
+335 YATVIEAIS

-364 AVSHMANS
+364 AVSHMANT
-372 GITTRKITNMVSGLA
+372 GIETRKITNMVSGLA
-387 NYVQQMTTVALI
+387 NFVQQMATVLLI
-399 VLGVY
+399 VVGVY
-404 QISEGN
+404 QISDGN
-410 LTMGGMIAAVMLA
+410 LSMGGMIAAVMLS

-451 NIMQSPSER
+451 DIMQSPSER
-460 EDDKHYL
+460 EDGRHYL
-467 DYDTLTGRID
+467 DYERLSGKIEF
-477 LDDVSFSY
+477 DDVSFNY
-485 PGSEQSALKQ
+485 PGVEQSALKNVS
-495 LTLRIRPGE
+495 LTIQPGE

-527 KPLSG
+527 KPTSG
-532 SVRLDGFELSQL
+532 AVRLDGFDLPQL
-544 HPSTIRDNIG
+544 HPSTIRNNIG
-554 CVPQDFTL
+554 CVPQDFSL
-562 FYGSIR
+562 FYGTIR
-568 QNIQLGHPHSTDAQI
+568 QNIQLGHPHATDAQI
-583 LRAAQR
+583 LKAANR

-625 RALLLDPPILILD
+625 RALLQEPPILILD

-645 NRSESLV
+645 NRSESIV
-652 KRELASLPAETTML
+652 KRELVNLPAETTML

-674 LDIVDR
+674 LDIVNR
-680 IIVIEQGM
+680 IIVLEQGM
-688 VVADGPRDQVLQQ
+688 IVADGPRDLVLQQ

-706 VRVRENADA
+706 VRARENGDA

>member
-1 MTIAD
+1 MAS
-6 GRQDALLECL
+6 RQQDSLLECL
-16 LFMSQHYGMGNTREA
+16 LFMSRHYGMSNTSEA

-37 LQDGKLTSELF
+37 LQEGMLTPELF

-56 FVVDYFSSPLDAIPT
+56 FVIDYFSSSLELIPV
-71 LLLPCVLLMR
+71 LLLPCVLLMK
-81 DGRAAVLLS
+81 DGRAVVLLS
-90 IDKSKTQAT
+90 YDKEASQAV
-99 LYFPIGSM
+99 LFYPAGSA
-107 GQQSVSLAVLAD
+107 GQQTVSFAVL
-119 ECSGHGFYIKRRLQ
+119 ESEYSGNGFFLKRRLQ

-157 LPIYKDVLIASI
+157 VPIYKDVLVASI
-169 LINIFAIAS
+169 LINLFVVAS
-178 PIFTMNVYDKIVPN
+178 PIFIMNVYDKIVPN

-200 LAIGVSLV
+200 LAIGVSLI
-208 FTFDI
+208 FAFDL

-236 KIFSKVMGIRME
+236 KIFSKVLGIRME
-248 SRPNSTGAFARH
+248 SRPISTGAFARH

-277 ALIDLPFAF
+277 ALVDLPFAF
-286 LFLLVIWIFAGL
+286 LFLLVIWIFAGV
-298 LAIVPLIAI
+298 LAVVPLVAI
-307 ICMAVYSLYIQ
+307 LIMIVYSLYIQ

-329 RLSSQK
+329 RLASQK
-335 YATVIEAIA
+335 YATVIEALA

-364 AVSHMANS
+364 AVSHMANV
-372 GITTRKITNMVSGLA
+372 GIETRKITNMVGGLA
-387 NYVQQMTTVALI
+387 SYVQQMTTVAI
-399 VLGVY
+399 VVLGVY
-404 QISEGN
+404 EISEGN
-410 LTMGGMIAAVMLA
+410 LSMGGMIAAVMLS

-460 EDDKHYL
+460 EDDKNYL
-467 DYDTLTGRID
+467 DYDRLSGRIE
-477 LDDVSFSY
+477 LDDVSFNY
-485 PGSEQSALKQ
+485 PGIEQAALKHVSLQ
-495 LTLRIRPGE
+495 ILPGE
-504 KIAII
+504 KVAII

-515 KTTLEKLILGLY
+515 KTTLEKLVLGLY
-527 KPLSG
+527 KPVEG
-532 SVRLDGFELSQL
+532 SVRLDGFELPQL
-544 HPSTIRDNIG
+544 HPSTIRNNIG
-554 CVPQDFTL
+554 CVPQDFAL
-562 FYGSIR
+562 FYGTIR
-568 QNIQLGHPHSTDAQI
+568 QNIQLGHPQATDAQI

-596 NHDPNGLER
+596 NHDPNGLDR

-645 NRSESLV
+645 NRSESIV
-652 KRELASLPAETTML
+652 KRELANLSADTTMI

-674 LDIVDR
+674 LDIVNR
-680 IIVIEQGM
+680 IIVLEQGI
-688 VVADGPRDQVLQQ
+688 VVADGPKDLVLQQ

-706 VRVRENADA
+706 VRAREAV

>member
-1 MTIAD
+1 MVSE
-6 GRQDALLECL
+6 RQDVLLECL
-16 LFMSQHYGMGNTREA
+16 LFMSQHYGMANTREA
-31 LTAGLP
+31 LVAGLP
-37 LQDGKLTSELF
+37 LVNGMLTPDLF

-56 FVVDYFSSPLDAIPT
+56 FVVDYYSSPIEAIPN
-71 LLLPCVLLMR
+71 LLLPCILLMN
-81 DGRAAVLLS
+81 DGQAVVLLS
-90 IDKSKTQAT
+90 VNKQTSQAT
-99 LYFPIGSM
+99 LFYPIGST
-107 GQQSVSLAVLAD
+107 GQQTVPLSVL
-119 ECSGHGFYIKRRLQ
+119 EEEYSGTGFYIKRRLQ

-200 LAIGVSLV
+200 LAIGVSLI
-208 FTFDI
+208 FAFDI

-236 KIFSKVMGIRME
+236 RIFSKVLGIRME

-277 ALIDLPFAF
+277 TLVDLPFAF
-286 LFLLVIWIFAGL
+286 LFLLVIWIFAGV
-298 LAIVPLIAI
+298 LAVVPLIAI
-307 ICMAVYSLYIQ
+307 IIMTIYSLYIQ
-318 APLRQSIEESS
+318 APLRRSIEESS

-335 YATVIEAIA
+335 YATVIEAIS

-364 AVSHMANS
+364 AVSHMANT
-372 GITTRKITNMVSGLA
+372 GIETRKITNMVSGLA
-387 NYVQQMTTVALI
+387 NFVQQMATVLLI
-399 VLGVY
+399 VVGVY
-404 QISEGN
+404 QISDGN
-410 LTMGGMIAAVMLA
+410 LSMGGMIAAVMLS

-451 NIMQSPSER
+451 DIMQSPSER
-460 EDDKHYL
+460 EDGRHYL
-467 DYDTLTGRID
+467 DYERLSGKIEF
-477 LDDVSFSY
+477 DDVSFNY
-485 PGSEQSALKQ
+485 PGVEQSALKNVS
-495 LTLRIRPGE
+495 LTIQPGE

-527 KPLSG
+527 KPTSG
-532 SVRLDGFELSQL
+532 AVRLDGFDLPQL
-544 HPSTIRDNIG
+544 HPSTIRNNIG
-554 CVPQDFTL
+554 CVPQDFSL
-562 FYGSIR
+562 FYGTIR
-568 QNIQLGHPHSTDAQI
+568 QNIQLGHPHATDAQI
-583 LRAAQR
+583 LKAANR

-625 RALLLDPPILILD
+625 RALLQEPPILILD

-645 NRSESLV
+645 NRSESIV
-652 KRELASLPAETTML
+652 KRELVNLAAETTML

-674 LDIVDR
+674 LDIVNR
-680 IIVIEQGM
+680 IIVLEQGM
-688 VVADGPRDQVLQQ
+688 IVADGPRDLVLQQ

-706 VRVRENADA
+706 VRARENGDA

>member
-1 MTIAD
+1 MAS
-6 GRQDALLECL
+6 RQQDSLLECL
-16 LFMSQHYGMGNTREA
+16 LFMSRHYGMSNTSEA

-37 LQDGKLTSELF
+37 LQEGMLTPELF

-56 FVVDYFSSPLDAIPT
+56 FVIDYFSSSLESIPV
-71 LLLPCVLLMR
+71 LLLPCILLMK
-81 DGRAAVLLS
+81 DSRAVVLLS
-90 IDKSKTQAT
+90 YDKETSQAV
-99 LYFPIGSM
+99 LFYPAGSV
-107 GQQSVSLAVLAD
+107 GQQTVSFTVL
-119 ECSGHGFYIKRRLQ
+119 ESEFSGNGFFIKRRLQ
-133 FDARAPEVLKPREG
+133 FDARAPEVLKPRSG

-157 LPIYKDVLIASI
+157 VPIYKDVLVASI
-169 LINIFAIAS
+169 LINLFVVAS
-178 PIFTMNVYDKIVPN
+178 PIFIMNVYDKIVPN

-200 LAIGVSLV
+200 LAIGVSLI
-208 FTFDI
+208 FIFDL

-236 KIFSKVMGIRME
+236 KIFSKVLGIRME
-248 SRPNSTGAFARH
+248 SRPISTGAFARH

-277 ALIDLPFAF
+277 ALVDLPFAF
-286 LFLLVIWIFAGL
+286 LFLLVIWIFAGV
-298 LAIVPLIAI
+298 LAVVPLVAI
-307 ICMAVYSLYIQ
+307 IIMIGYSLYIQ

-329 RLSSQK
+329 RLASQK
-335 YATVIEAIA
+335 YATVIEALA

-364 AVSHMANS
+364 AVSHMANV
-372 GITTRKITNMVSGLA
+372 GIETRKITNMVGGLA
-387 NYVQQMTTVALI
+387 SYVQQMTMVAI
-399 VLGVY
+399 VVLGVY
-404 QISEGN
+404 EISEGN
-410 LTMGGMIAAVMLA
+410 LSMGGMIAAVMLS

-460 EDDKHYL
+460 EDERNYL
-467 DYDTLTGRID
+467 DYDHLSGRIE
-477 LDDVSFSY
+477 LDDVSFNY
-485 PGSEQSALKQ
+485 PGIEQAALKHVSLKIQ
-495 LTLRIRPGE
+495 PGE
-504 KIAII
+504 KIAVI

-527 KPLSG
+527 KPIEG
-532 SVRLDGFELSQL
+532 AVRLDGFELPQL
-544 HPSTIRDNIG
+544 HPSTIRNNIG
-554 CVPQDFTL
+554 CVPQDFAL
-562 FYGSIR
+562 FYGTIR
-568 QNIQLGHPHSTDAQI
+568 QNIQLGHPQATDAQI

-596 NHDPNGLER
+596 NHDPNGLDR

-645 NRSESLV
+645 NRSENIV
-652 KRELASLPAETTML
+652 KRELANLSADTTMI

-674 LDIVDR
+674 LDIVNR
-680 IIVIEQGM
+680 IIVLEQGM
-688 VVADGPRDQVLQQ
+688 VVADGPRDLVLQQ

-706 VRVRENADA
+706 VRAREAV

>member
-56 FVVDYFSSPLDAIPT
+56 FVVDYFSSPLDAIPA

-99 LYFPIGSM
+99 LFFPIGSV

-119 ECSGHGFYIKRRLQ
+119 ECSGNGFYIKRRLQ

-444 SALLLLE
+444 AALLLLE

-652 KRELASLPAETTML
+652 KRELANLPVETTML

-688 VVADGPRDQVLQQ
+688 VVADGPRDLVLQQ

>member
-1 MTIAD
+1 MTIAG

-31 LTAGLP
+31 LIAGLP
-37 LQDGKLTSELF
+37 LHDGVLTPELL

-56 FVVDYFSSPLDAIPT
+56 FVVDYFSSSLDSIPA
-71 LLLPCVLLMR
+71 LLLPCMLLMR
-81 DGRAAVLLS
+81 DGRAIILLA
-90 IDKSKTQAT
+90 IDKQKTQAT
-99 LYFPIGSM
+99 LYFPTGSV
-107 GQQSVSLAVLAD
+107 GQQTVSLAVLSD
-119 ECSGHGFYIKRRLQ
+119 ECTGNGFFIKRRLQ
-133 FDARAPEVLKPREG
+133 FDARAPEILKPRKG

-200 LAIGVSLV
+200 LTIGVTLV

-213 IIRQLRSY
+213 VIRQLRSY

-286 LFLLVIWIFAGL
+286 LFLLVIWIFAGV
-298 LAIVPLIAI
+298 LAVVPLIAI
-307 ICMAVYSLYIQ
+307 VCMIAYSFYIQ

-451 NIMQSPSER
+451 NIMQSPSET
-460 EDDKHYL
+460 EEDKHYL
-467 DYDTLTGRID
+467 DYDHLTGRIE
-477 LDDVSFSY
+477 LEDVSFSY
-485 PGSEQSALKQ
+485 PGADQSALKQ
-495 LTLRIRPGE
+495 LTVRIRAGE

-544 HPSTIRDNIG
+544 HPATIRDNIG

-568 QNIQLGHPHSTDAQI
+568 QNIQLGHPHATDSQI

-625 RALLLDPPILILD
+625 RAMLLDPPILILD

-652 KRELASLPAETTML
+652 KHELANLSAETTML

-688 VVADGPRDQVLQQ
+688 VVADGPREQVLQQ

-706 VRVRENADA
+706 VRVRENADG

>member
-1 MTIAD
+1 MVSE
-6 GRQDALLECL
+6 RQDVLLECL
-16 LFMSQHYGMGNTREA
+16 LFMSQHYGMANTREA
-31 LTAGLP
+31 LVAGLP
-37 LQDGKLTSELF
+37 LANGMLTPDLF

-56 FVVDYFSSPLDAIPT
+56 FVVDYYSSPIEAIPN
-71 LLLPCVLLMR
+71 LLLPCILLMN
-81 DGRAAVLLS
+81 DGQAVVLLS
-90 IDKSKTQAT
+90 VNKQTSQAT
-99 LYFPIGSM
+99 LFYPIGST
-107 GQQSVSLAVLAD
+107 GQQTVPLSVL
-119 ECSGHGFYIKRRLQ
+119 EEEYSGTGFYIKRRLQ

-200 LAIGVSLV
+200 LAIGVSLI
-208 FTFDI
+208 FAFDI

-236 KIFSKVMGIRME
+236 RIFSKVLGIRME

-277 ALIDLPFAF
+277 TLVDLPFAF
-286 LFLLVIWIFAGL
+286 LFLLVIWIFAGV
-298 LAIVPLIAI
+298 LAVVPLIAI
-307 ICMAVYSLYIQ
+307 IIMTIYSLYIQ
-318 APLRQSIEESS
+318 APLRRSIEESS

-335 YATVIEAIA
+335 YATVIEAIS

-364 AVSHMANS
+364 AVSHMANT
-372 GITTRKITNMVSGLA
+372 GIETRKITNMVSGLA
-387 NYVQQMTTVALI
+387 NFVQQMATVLLI
-399 VLGVY
+399 VVGVY
-404 QISEGN
+404 QISDGN
-410 LTMGGMIAAVMLA
+410 LSMGGMIAAVMLS

-451 NIMQSPSER
+451 DIMQSPSER
-460 EDDKHYL
+460 EDGRHYL
-467 DYDTLTGRID
+467 DYERLSGKIEF
-477 LDDVSFSY
+477 DDVSFNY
-485 PGSEQSALKQ
+485 PGVEQSALKNVS
-495 LTLRIRPGE
+495 LTIQPGE

-527 KPLSG
+527 KPTSG
-532 SVRLDGFELSQL
+532 AVRLDGFDLPQL
-544 HPSTIRDNIG
+544 HPSTIRNNIG
-554 CVPQDFTL
+554 CVPQDFSL
-562 FYGSIR
+562 FYGTIR
-568 QNIQLGHPHSTDAQI
+568 QNIQLGHPHATDAQI
-583 LRAAQR
+583 LKAANR

-625 RALLLDPPILILD
+625 RALLQEPPILILD

-645 NRSESLV
+645 NRSESIV
-652 KRELASLPAETTML
+652 KRELVNLPAETTML

-674 LDIVDR
+674 LDIVNR
-680 IIVIEQGM
+680 IIVLEQGM
-688 VVADGPRDQVLQQ
+688 IVADGPRDLVLQQ

-706 VRVRENADA
+706 VRARENGDA

>member
-1 MTIAD
+1 MTMAN
-6 GRQDALLECL
+6 GQHGSLLECL
-16 LFMSQHYGMGNTREA
+16 LFMSQHYGMANTREA

-37 LQDGKLTSELF
+37 LKDGMLTPELF

-56 FVVDYFSSPLDAIPT
+56 FVVDYFASSLEVIPT
-71 LLLPCVLLMR
+71 LLLPCILLMK
-81 DGRAAVLLS
+81 DGRSAVLIS
-90 IDKSKTQAT
+90 VDKDTSQAV
-99 LYFPIGSM
+99 LFVPVGSV
-107 GQQSVSLAVLAD
+107 GQQTIPFAVL
-119 ECSGHGFYIKRRLQ
+119 ENEFSGHGFYIKRRLQ
-133 FDARAPEVLKPREG
+133 FDDRAPEVLKPREG

-169 LINIFAIAS
+169 LINVFAVAS
-178 PIFTMNVYDKIVPN
+178 PIFIMNVYDKIVPN

-200 LAIGVSLV
+200 LAIGVSLI
-208 FTFDI
+208 FSFDL

-236 KIFSKVMGIRME
+236 KIFSKVLGIRLE

-260 LQEFESIREFFT
+260 LHEFESIREFFT

-286 LFLLVIWIFAGL
+286 LFLLVIWIFAGV
-298 LAIVPLIAI
+298 LAVVPLIAI
-307 ICMAVYSLYIQ
+307 IIMIVYSLYIQ
-318 APLRQSIEESS
+318 APLRHSIEESS
-329 RLSSQK
+329 RLAAQK
-335 YATVIEAIA
+335 YATVIEALA

-364 AVSHMANS
+364 AVSHMANV
-372 GITTRKITNMVSGLA
+372 GIETRKITNMVGGLA
-387 NYVQQMTTVALI
+387 SYVQQMTMVAI
-399 VLGVY
+399 VVLGVY
-404 QISEGN
+404 EISEGN
-410 LTMGGMIAAVMLA
+410 LSMGGMIAAVMLS

-460 EDDKHYL
+460 EDDRHYL
-467 DYDTLTGRID
+467 DYDRLSGRIE
-477 LDDVSFSY
+477 LDDVSFNY
-485 PGSEQSALKQ
+485 PDIEQAALKHV
-495 LTLRIRPGE
+495 TLNIQPGE

-527 KPLSG
+527 KPIEG
-532 SVRLDGFELSQL
+532 AVRLDGFELPQL
-544 HPSTIRDNIG
+544 HPSTVRNNIG
-554 CVPQDFTL
+554 CVPQDFSL
-562 FYGSIR
+562 FYGTIR
-568 QNIQLGHPHSTDAQI
+568 QNIQLGHPHATDAQI

-605 QVGEGGR
+605 QVGESGR

-625 RALLLDPPILILD
+625 RAMLLDPPILILD

-645 NRSESLV
+645 NRSESIV
-652 KRELASLPAETTML
+652 KRELANLPADTTML

-674 LDIVDR
+674 LDIVNR
-680 IIVIEQGM
+680 IIVLEQGM
-688 VVADGPRDQVLQQ
+688 VVADGPRDLVLQQ

-706 VRVRENADA
+706 VRVRENSDV

>member
-1 MTIAD
+1 M
-6 GRQDALLECL
+6 
-16 LFMSQHYGMGNTREA
+16 
-31 LTAGLP
+31 
-37 LQDGKLTSELF
+37 
-48 PRAAHRAG
+48 
-56 FVVDYFSSPLDAIPT
+56 
-71 LLLPCVLLMR
+71 
-81 DGRAAVLLS
+81 
-90 IDKSKTQAT
+90 
-99 LYFPIGSM
+99 
-107 GQQSVSLAVLAD
+107 
-119 ECSGHGFYIKRRLQ
+119 
-133 FDARAPEVLKPREG
+133 
-147 HWFWSTLLES
+147 
-157 LPIYKDVLIASI
+157 
-169 LINIFAIAS
+169 
-178 PIFTMNVYDKIVPN
+178 
-192 LAFDSLWV
+192 

-372 GITTRKITNMVSGLA
+372 GIITRKITNMVSGLA

-460 EDDKHYL
+460 EEDKHYL
-467 DYDTLTGRID
+467 DYDRLTGRID

-688 VVADGPRDQVLQQ
+688 VVADGPRDHVLQQ

>member
-1 MTIAD
+1 MAS
-6 GRQDALLECL
+6 RQQDSLLECL
-16 LFMSQHYGMGNTREA
+16 LFMSRHYGMSNTSEA

-37 LQDGKLTSELF
+37 LQEGMLTPELF

-56 FVVDYFSSPLDAIPT
+56 FVIDYFSSSLESIPV
-71 LLLPCVLLMR
+71 LLLPCILLMK
-81 DGRAAVLLS
+81 DGRAIVLLS
-90 IDKSKTQAT
+90 YDKETSQAV
-99 LYFPIGSM
+99 LFYPAGSV
-107 GQQSVSLAVLAD
+107 GQQTVSFTVL
-119 ECSGHGFYIKRRLQ
+119 ESEFSGNGFFLKRRLQ
-133 FDARAPEVLKPREG
+133 FDARAPEVLKPRSG

-157 LPIYKDVLIASI
+157 VPIYKDVLVASI
-169 LINIFAIAS
+169 LINLFVVAS
-178 PIFTMNVYDKIVPN
+178 PIFIMNVYDKIVPN

-200 LAIGVSLV
+200 LAIGVSLI
-208 FTFDI
+208 FIFDL

-236 KIFSKVMGIRME
+236 KIFSKVLGIRME
-248 SRPNSTGAFARH
+248 SRPVSTGAFARH

-277 ALIDLPFAF
+277 ALVDLPFAF
-286 LFLLVIWIFAGL
+286 LFLLVIWIFAGV
-298 LAIVPLIAI
+298 LAVVPLVAI
-307 ICMAVYSLYIQ
+307 IIMIGYSLYIQ

-329 RLSSQK
+329 RLASQK
-335 YATVIEAIA
+335 YATVIEALA

-364 AVSHMANS
+364 AVSHMANV
-372 GITTRKITNMVSGLA
+372 GIETRKITNMVGGLA
-387 NYVQQMTTVALI
+387 SYVQQMTMVAI
-399 VLGVY
+399 VVLGVY
-404 QISEGN
+404 EISEGN
-410 LTMGGMIAAVMLA
+410 LSMGGMIAAVMLS

-460 EDDKHYL
+460 EEERNYL
-467 DYDTLTGRID
+467 DYDRLSGRIE
-477 LDDVSFSY
+477 LDDVSFNY
-485 PGSEQSALKQ
+485 PGIEQAALKHVSLKIQ
-495 LTLRIRPGE
+495 PGE
-504 KIAII
+504 KVAVI

-527 KPLSG
+527 KPVEG
-532 SVRLDGFELSQL
+532 AVRLDGFELPQL
-544 HPSTIRDNIG
+544 HPSTIRNNIG
-554 CVPQDFTL
+554 CVPQDFAL
-562 FYGSIR
+562 FYGTIR
-568 QNIQLGHPHSTDAQI
+568 QNIQLGHPQATDAQI

-596 NHDPNGLER
+596 NHDPNGLDR

-645 NRSESLV
+645 NRSENIV
-652 KRELASLPAETTML
+652 KRELANLSADTTMI

-674 LDIVDR
+674 LDIVNR
-680 IIVIEQGM
+680 IIVLEQGM
-688 VVADGPRDQVLQQ
+688 VVADGPRDLVLQQ

-706 VRVRENADA
+706 VRAREAV